1 MTVERRLAHKFS
13 LPCHNRF
20 IAGCC
25 RSGGQQTG
33 TCTLQK
39 VHTLLGLTRLPGPDF
54 FIPWALLWSQ
64 IFGQMQPLPA
74 GSGQVGGRGFGWPGL
89 ITTPTLPRWGDEDRR
104 SGGQRRRRDKET
116 VKMASM
122 SRELVWFHFRGIRS

>member
-1 MTVERRLAHKFS
+1 M
-13 LPCHNRF
+13 
-20 IAGCC
+20 AGSKQARA
-25 RSGGQQTG
+25 RSRK
-33 TCTLQK
+33 CTHSWAWLDYP
-39 VHTLLGLTRLPGPDF
+39 GLIF

-74 GSGQVGGRGFGWPGL
+74 GSGQVGGRGLGWPGL

-104 SGGQRRRRDKET
+104 SGGQRGRRDEET

-122 SRELVWFHFRGIRS
+122 SRELV